1 VPDVLHSAKHLALGK
16 VLVSGSGKHASVMLN
31 IRDAAAKNASV
42 VYSIKDETVIK
53 CVCDDELKKK
63 NRT

>member
-1 VPDVLHSAKHLALGK
+1 
-16 VLVSGSGKHASVMLN
+16 MLN